1 MSKKKKVIVLSVMI
15 ALLAATAVF
24 NFVLSGKSD
33 YVDSTSTAYFMQYRT
48 QRSQSRNEQILQLD
62 RIIAESD
69 EQSSAK
75 EAALTQKMQLTSLT
89 EQELRYETLI
99 KAYGFEEVVVTMN
112 VDSPNVNVVV
122 KSSDF
127 SQSDAVKIYN
137 LLSENNTLD
146 AENVNIIPY
155 V

>member
-1 MSKKKKVIVLSVMI
+1 MI